1 MIEWGYYK
9 SVSAIYPTTHDR
21 DMKLTEEAKYFEG
34 RYADGSVQL
43 YEGLTYKQRDIIK
56 LADFYSLS
64 RYTTGQKDELSR
76 DKPFFNTV
84 NFRVTLAKTATEFDI
99 KDFRASSDDSQAWV
113 KTMLLNREL
122 YKWMKKTRFSRFL
135 NKYAYVR
142 PKYGGVLYKKVFK
155 ELDGAEELCLEVC
168 DWRNT
173 FTDQVDITG
182 SPIIEKHYLSPLD
195 FYAKK
200 GVWDNVDEAL
210 ELFDEKRAKYG
221 DDQAPDRLEVWEVT
235 GVMSENVYRDAQGK
249 AETKSGDHEYSLQK
263 HFVLVD
269 DDRELVFYST
279 KPKELGYRY
288 LAWEEV
294 PGRGLGRGIIEDSEE
309 GQVWVNDLV
318 IKQKNT
324 MDIAGKVLIKTD
336 ADNIASNILEVDDG
350 KIFKLEEGRD
360 MAAIQLAPAALGN
373 FSNIIE
379 MWNSQMDKQSSTF
392 DANTGEQPPSGTP
405 YSQTALL
412 NQVAQRPFAF
422 RQEEAGIDLE
432 EAFNDW
438 VIPHIIKRLE
448 GEHLLAEEFDEEE
461 LKIIDESFGNKMAR
475 EVAKEMLLN
484 FQQFTQEDVDQVK
497 TQAIEKTQKS
507 GAKRYIKIPK
517 GYFKGWEGRITLNIT
532 NEQQNKA
539 NVLQSLSTILQ
550 TVSQSYNP
558 QTGTFAILDNP
569 VLSKLFGT
577 IVDTAAVPGISPVSL
592 GLGSPKASKTVTP
605 PATPVS
611 APQMAPVEPT
621 M

>member
-1 MIEWGYYK
+1 
-9 SVSAIYPTTHDR
+9 
-21 DMKLTEEAKYFEG
+21 MKLVDEARYFEQ
-34 RYADGSVQL
+34 RYTEGSVQL
-43 YEGLTYKQRDIIK
+43 YEGLTYKQRDIVK
-56 LADFYSLS
+56 TADFYTLS
-64 RYTTGQKDELSR
+64 RYLSGQRDDLGR

-84 NFRVTLAKTATEFDI
+84 NFRLTLAKTATEFDI

-113 KTMLLNREL
+113 KTMLLNREM

-155 ELDGAEELCLEVC
+155 EIDGQEELVLDVC

-173 FTDQVDITG
+173 FTDPVDILG
-182 SPIIEKHYLSPLD
+182 SPIIEKHYMSPLD

-200 GVWDNVDEAL
+200 GKWNNVDEAMA
-210 ELFDEKRAKYG
+210 LFDEKREKMG
-221 DDQAPDRLEVWEVT
+221 DDEAPSRLEVWEIT
-235 GVMSENVYRDAQGK
+235 GVMSE
-249 AETKSGDHEYSLQK
+249 ETYKEAVDEKVRKGDEDSYTLQK
-263 HFVLVD
+263 HFILVD
-269 DDRELVFYST
+269 DENEMVMYST

-294 PGRGLGRGIIEDSEE
+294 PGRGLGRGIIEESEE
-309 GQVWVNDLV
+309 GQMWVNDLV

-336 ADNIASNILEVDDG
+336 ADNIANNILEVDDG

-373 FSNIIE
+373 FQNIIE
-379 MWNSQMDKQSSTF
+379 MWNMQMDKATSTF

-432 EAFNDW
+432 EAFNEW
-438 VIPHIIKRLE
+438 VIPHIIKRIKK
-448 GEHLLAEEFDEEE
+448 EHILAEEFDEEE
-461 LKIIDESFGNKMAR
+461 LKVIDESFGNKMAR

-484 FQQFTQEDVDQVK
+484 FQPMTQEDIDQVK
-497 TQAIEKTQKS
+497 TQAVEKAQKS
-507 GAKRYIKIPK
+507 GAKRYIKVPDD
-517 GYFKGWEGRITLNIT
+517 FFEGWEGRITLNIT

-539 NVLQSLSTILQ
+539 NTLQSLSSIMQ

-569 VLSKLFGT
+569 VLSKLFGS
-577 IVDTAAVPGISPVSL
+577 IVDTAAIPGISPVSL
-592 GLGSPKASKTVTP
+592 GMGSPKASKTATP
-605 PATPVS
+605 PPQP
-611 APQMAPVEPT
+611 APMAQPAPT
-621 M
+621 NVVV